1 MSKLKLL
8 SNKLECCILFFTA
21 KINVSNIELFSI
33 GCCKTKTNEMT
44 LANHKG
50 QRKYTENQSK
60 LEVNVHL

>member
-8 SNKLECCILFFTA
+8 SNKLDCCILFLQQ
-21 KINVSNIELFSI
+21 KLICYI

-44 LANHKG
+44 LTNHKG